1 MNESD
6 NISRRFFLKSSAA
19 AVGVAALA
27 NMAGGRVSAAALST
41 EKTENNGQ
49 NKATVF
55 FTKDLSA
62 AGLRKLYA
70 RVNQGITGRI
80 AVKIH
85 TGEPGGPN
93 IIPRKMVQALM
104 NDVPG
109 GVIVECNVLYDSPR
123 KTTEGHKA
131 VIAGNGWTF
140 CPVDIMDEHGDV
152 NLPVNGGKWFKEVAF
167 GKNILNYDS
176 MLVLT
181 HFKGHALGG
190 FGGSLKNIAIG
201 CASGK
206 VGKAQ
211 LHDSDGSSWPSGPDF
226 MERMVEGGKAV
237 ADHFGQHITYI
248 NVLRNMSVDCDCA
261 GISAAPPT
269 APDLGILAST
279 DILAIDQ
286 ASVDMVY
293 ALPEPQK
300 ADLVERMESRSGL
313 RQLEYMKELG
323 MGKSG
328 YELVVI

>member
-1 MNESD
+1 MNEPN
-6 NISRRFFLKSSAA
+6 NISRRIFLKSSAA
-19 AVGVAALA
+19 AVSVAALS
-27 NMAGGRVSAAALST
+27 NVAGGRVSAATLSAANP
-41 EKTENNGQ
+41 ENDGQ
-49 NKATVF
+49 SKATVF
-55 FTKDLSA
+55 FTNDLSA

-70 RVNQGITGRI
+70 RVNQGMTGKI
-80 AVKIH
+80 AVKLH
-85 TGEPGGPN
+85 TGEPNGPN
-93 IIPRKMVQALM
+93 IIPREMVKELM
-104 NDVPG
+104 RDVPG
-109 GVIVECNVLYDSPR
+109 GVIVECNVLYNSPR
-123 KTTEGHKA
+123 KTTEGHKT

-152 NLPVNGGKWFKEVAF
+152 NLPVKGGKWFKEVAF
-167 GKNILNYDS
+167 GKNILNYDA

-201 CASGK
+201 CASGN

-293 ALPEPQK
+293 ALPKAQK

-328 YELVVI
+328 YELIVI